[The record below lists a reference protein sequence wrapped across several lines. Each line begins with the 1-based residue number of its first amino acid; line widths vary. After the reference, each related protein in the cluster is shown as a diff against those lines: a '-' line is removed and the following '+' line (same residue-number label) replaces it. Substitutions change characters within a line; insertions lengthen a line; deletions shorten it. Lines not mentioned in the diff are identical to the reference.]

1 MIMNTFLKLRKNDY
15 NYWFIRDIAF
25 LQSLFWILIDVDDFR
40 VRVYDTRTSNPVASF
55 TGHMYQITTV
65 QMDDWKVISGG
76 YDGFVFVWD
85 LRMTRKLWEIH
96 NRYKNICCVSLNL
109 GQKKKNEYGIE
120 SGKY

>member
-1 MIMNTFLKLRKNDY
+1 MKTFLKLRKNDY
-15 NYWFIRDIAF
+15 RFIRDIAF
-25 LQSLFWILIDVDDFR
+25 LQSMFWILIDVDDFR

-109 GQKKKNEYGIE
+109 GPKEKKK
-120 SGKY
+120 

>member
-1 MIMNTFLKLRKNDY
+1 MYR
-15 NYWFIRDIAF
+15 FILDI
-25 LQSLFWILIDVDDFR
+25 SWVLIDIDDFR

-65 QMDDWKVISGG
+65 QMDDWKIISGG

-96 NRYKNICCVSLNL
+96 NRYKILCCFKTSHSTFFLN
-109 GQKKKNEYGIE
+109 
-120 SGKY
+120 KYLEAINKLNSPQRKFALLTI